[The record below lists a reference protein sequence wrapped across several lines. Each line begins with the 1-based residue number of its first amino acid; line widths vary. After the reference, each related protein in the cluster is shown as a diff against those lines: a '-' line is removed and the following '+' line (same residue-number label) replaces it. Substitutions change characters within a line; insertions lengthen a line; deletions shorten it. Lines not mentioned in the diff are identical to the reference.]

1 MGWKNIS
8 HYFIFREIK
17 KLAFQMVDA
26 VMCIVIADCE
36 TCEM

>member
-17 KLAFQMVDA
+17 VVDNNFK
-26 VMCIVIADCE
+26 DG
-36 TCEM
+36 

>member
-17 KLAFQMVDA
+17 KNKIRTSNFTD
-26 VMCIVIADCE
+26 I
-36 TCEM
+36 

>member
-17 KLAFQMVDA
+17 AAEIAVDSRWW
-26 VMCIVIADCE
+26 
-36 TCEM
+36 